1 MAVAQAQR
9 RGGVHGDTGQGFFR
23 GHAEAGAAHVQHQP
37 QRQPWRGA
45 GVEVAGQGNLHA
57 VAAQGVH
64 RRQLGFAQEVERARQ
79 QHGDRAGFCHGNG
92 VFLGHEFQMVS
103 RKRLVAR
110 RQAGAVQRRQLFG
123 VQLDRQAQLAR
134 LDEQPLDLGRGERQ
148 VFAEG
153 IHCVHQAFG
162 GQDR

>member
-1 MAVAQAQR
+1 
-9 RGGVHGDTGQGFFR
+9 
-23 GHAEAGAAHVQHQP
+23 
-37 QRQPWRGA
+37 
-45 GVEVAGQGNLHA
+45 
-57 VAAQGVH
+57 
-64 RRQLGFAQEVERARQ
+64 
-79 QHGDRAGFCHGNG
+79 
-92 VFLGHEFQMVS
+92 MVS
-103 RKRLVAR
+103 RQRLVAR
-110 RQAGAVQRRQLFG
+110 RQAGAVQRRQLVG